1 MKGTPSQ
8 GVFFY
13 VLILYTPNTHK
24 IIDFCVLSV
33 YNSKCKG
40 DRQ

>member
-1 MKGTPSQ
+1 MGRL
-8 GVFFY
+8 FY
-13 VLILYTPNTHK
+13 ALILYTPNTHK

-33 YNSKCKG
+33 YNNKSKG